1 MKSKY
6 FFEDKA
12 KEIKEEHKLYKTKL
26 ESTDISTDRCDHKG
40 KVEILNGILRCR
52 CGASW
57 SGPGLDTLFDLF
69 SKK

>member
-26 ESTDISTDRCDHKG
+26 ESTDIVSDRCNHQG
-40 KVEILNGILRCR
+40 KVEIINGVLKCK
-52 CGASW
+52 CGAAW
-57 SGPGLDTLFDLF
+57 SGPGIDTLLDIF
-69 SKK
+69 SK